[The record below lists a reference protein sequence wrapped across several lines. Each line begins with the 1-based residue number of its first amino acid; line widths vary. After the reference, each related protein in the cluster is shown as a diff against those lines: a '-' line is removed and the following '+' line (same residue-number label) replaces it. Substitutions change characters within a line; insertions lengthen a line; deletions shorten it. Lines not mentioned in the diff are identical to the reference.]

1 MKLPIFIVN
10 AFASGPFAGNP
21 AAVVV
26 TEEPLTESL
35 MQNIAAQNNL
45 SETAFVTLGEQ
56 PLALR
61 WFTPTVEVDLCGH
74 ATLAAAHVLL
84 EHDYIQGER
93 VTFSSLSGELIVR
106 KIDLGL
112 QLDFPLRP
120 AIPTTTPIIDDIAR
134 ALHCQPDDIECCFK
148 AKALMV
154 VLKDEALLADLQPS
168 IQRLKPLDEF
178 AVMVTAAST
187 QVDFVMRMFAPNAG
201 IDEDPVTGSAYTTLA
216 PYWGHRFAKTH
227 LTAQQLSPRGGCITC
242 DIEGDRVLIAGEVRE
257 YLVGE
262 ISVPFF

>member
-1 MKLPIFIVN
+1 MKLPIFVVN

-26 TEEPLTESL
+26 TEAPLSETL

-61 WFTPTVEVDLCGH
+61 WFTPTVEIDLCGH

-84 EHDYIQGER
+84 SHHYISGDT
-93 VTFSSLSGELIVR
+93 VKFDSLSGELVVCRIGS
-106 KIDLGL
+106 GL

-120 AIPTTTPIIDDIAR
+120 AMPVTTPSVDEIAL
-134 ALHCQPDDIECCFK
+134 ALHCKPEDIECCFK

-154 VLKDEALLADLQPS
+154 VLKDEVLLARLQPS
-168 IQRLKPLDEF
+168 MQPLKRLDEF
-178 AVMVTAAST
+178 GVMVTAASRPI
-187 QVDFVMRMFAPNAG
+187 DFVVRFFAPNAG

-216 PYWGHRFAKTH
+216 PFWGERLAKTH
-227 LTAQQLSPRGGCITC
+227 LTAQQLSARGGSVTC
-242 DIEGDRVLIAGEVRE
+242 DIEGDRVLIAGDVRE

-262 ISVPFF
+262 IVV